1 MLERHYTAAELS
13 KILGVDARTIKS
25 AVNRGELLGKKIGSI
40 VVIPESSVTDYQ
52 NGQDSRQ
59 VRLLKE
65 QVRELE
71 TTLERYKALMQSV
84 GAELIKEAQDWKP

>member
-1 MLERHYTAAELS
+1 MLEKHYPAQEVAKL
-13 KILGVDARTIKS
+13 LGVDTRTVKS

-40 VVIPESSVTDYQ
+40 VVIPESSITDYQ
-52 NGQDSRQ
+52 NGRDSRQ

-71 TTLERYKALMQSV
+71 EQNERFKALMQNV
-84 GAELIKEAQDWKP
+84 GATLIKEVTE